1 MSFRA
6 IARRGGRDKV
16 MRVQFLVAP
25 NVAAGGMDVEELSFL
40 IHHLI
45 HHQLSEVE

>member
-1 MSFRA
+1 MRA
-6 IARRGGRDKV
+6 FK
-16 MRVQFLVAP
+16 MQRVQFLVAP
-25 NVAAGGMDVEELSFL
+25 NVAAGGMDFEELSFL

>member
-1 MSFRA
+1 
-6 IARRGGRDKV
+6 

-40 IHHLI
+40 IHH
-45 HHQLSEVE
+45 QLSEVE